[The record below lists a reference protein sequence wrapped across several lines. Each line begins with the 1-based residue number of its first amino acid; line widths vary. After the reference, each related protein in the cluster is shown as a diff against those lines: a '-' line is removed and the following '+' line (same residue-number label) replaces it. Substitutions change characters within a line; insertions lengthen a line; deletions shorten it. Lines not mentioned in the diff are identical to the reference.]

1 MQKRM
6 QFGKDL
12 HRFLPK
18 PITIDEIMQDD
29 EKWLKITDIE
39 KIASSLIQAGRNKKD
54 RVSKS
59 FTGSSFL
66 RKMTE
71 RSSLQTPLPLISQS
85 QLLQKKLTS
94 TSTKLEQ
101 ASTYSRSNTKR

>member
-39 KIASSLIQAGRNKKD
+39 KIGSSLIQAGRNKKD

-59 FTGSSFL
+59 F
-66 RKMTE
+66 
-71 RSSLQTPLPLISQS
+71 QTPLPLISQS